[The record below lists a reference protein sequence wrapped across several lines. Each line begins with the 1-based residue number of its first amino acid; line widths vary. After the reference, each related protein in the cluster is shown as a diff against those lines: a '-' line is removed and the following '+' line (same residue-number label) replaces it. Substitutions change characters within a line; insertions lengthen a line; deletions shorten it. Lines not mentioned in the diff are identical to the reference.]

1 MKKIVTTI
9 AALAMAVSMFAAD
22 FSATV
27 QVKGDVVYGQSVDG
41 KSSLGLLGLDKTD
54 QKDNDLLELNYA
66 GDKAGAFVRFWT
78 KPNSGNSFGVADTDT
93 NWDGKANDLELR
105 PGLDS
110 FLYVRALKL
119 WFEPFAGVKITLGNN
134 ELALYKEQLDW
145 WKVPCGASLTD
156 FNNWNGRW
164 QSGAAFHETWGTTIE
179 VTAIE
184 GLYLGFGAE
193 DSFIK
198 KAADVDAVIGKWG
211 AVAKY
216 SINGISFGAAY
227 KDAGDF
233 NLLSVGADFSKDA
246 FYGMIEGKLRFDNS
260 SINDEAKANDPKK
273 LAGITIDNYFAY
285 NINGINIQLT
295 APVTLRGFLPE
306 EKYSWGEVYNDAS
319 YMTLRAKVT
328 IPVDAFS
335 VYVILGSDE
344 GFTCGPASTTGATV
358 WNFSDFG
365 GTFNFY
371 GKVGASLN
379 VGVCALDIGAE
390 FGYDKPTKNF
400 AWAIPFTTKVA
411 F

>member
-27 QVKGDVVYGQSVDG
+27 QVKGDIAWGRKWTETTWNADANKNDVHDKKDFGF
-41 KSSLGLLGLDKTD
+41 LGVENTN

-66 GDKAGAFVRFWT
+66 GDKAGAFVRFWAE
-78 KPNSGNSFGVADTDT
+78 PNAPEDNANNS
-93 NWDGKANDLELR
+93 
-105 PGLDS
+105 
-110 FLYVRALKL
+110 LYVRALKL
-119 WFEPFAGVKITLGNN
+119 WFEPAAGVKITLGNN

-145 WKVPCGASLTD
+145 WKVPCGASLAEFSGWD
-156 FNNWNGRW
+156 GRW
-164 QSGAAFHETWGTTIE
+164 QAGAAFHETWGSTIE

-184 GLYLGFGAE
+184 GLYLGLGAA
-193 DSFIK
+193 SSVIT
-198 KAADVDAVIGKWG
+198 KAGDADAVIGKWG

-216 SINGISFGAAY
+216 SINGMSFGAAY
-227 KDAGDF
+227 KNAGTF
-233 NLLSVGADFSKDA
+233 NLLTVGADYSKDA
-246 FYGMIEGKLRFDNS
+246 FYGMIEGKIRFDSDAGAYSYNK
-260 SINDEAKANDPKK
+260 DAAK

-295 APVTLRGFLPE
+295 APVTIRGFLDVE
-306 EKYSWGEVYNDAS
+306 NDPS

-335 VYVILGSDE
+335 VYAILGSDE
-344 GFTCGPASTTGATV
+344 GFTCGPAKSAESLV
-358 WNFSDFG
+358 WNFDDFG
-365 GTFNFY
+365 GKFNFY

-379 VGVCALDIGAE
+379 VGVCALDLGAE
-390 FGYDKPTKNF
+390 FAYDKPSKTF

>member
-1 MKKIVTTI
+1 MSLKKKEDFFKMKKIVTTI

-27 QVKGDVVYGQSVDG
+27 QVKGDVAYGKSVDG
-41 KSSLGLLGLDKTD
+41 KSEFGLLGVENTA

-78 KPNSGNSFGVADTDT
+78 TGDFADQPL
-93 NWDGKANDLELR
+93 N
-105 PGLDS
+105 
-110 FLYVRALKL
+110 VRALKL
-119 WFEPFAGVKITLGNN
+119 WFEPAAGVKITLGNN

-145 WKVPCGASLTD
+145 WKVPCGASLAEFSGWD
-156 FNNWNGRW
+156 GRW
-164 QSGAAFHETWGTTIE
+164 QAGAAFHETWGSTIE
-179 VTAIE
+179 VTAID
-184 GLYLGFGAE
+184 GLYLGLGAAS
-193 DSFIK
+193 SFFT
-198 KAADVDAVIGKWG
+198 KAGEADAVIGKWG

-216 SINGISFGAAY
+216 SINGMSFGAAY
-227 KDAGDF
+227 KNAGNF
-233 NLLSVGADFSKDA
+233 NLLTVGADYSKDA
-246 FYGMIEGKLRFDNS
+246 FYGMIEGKIRFDS
-260 SINDEAKANDPKK
+260 SSAGYDGSVGNDK

-295 APVTLRGFLPE
+295 APVTLRGFLN
-306 EKYSWGEVYNDAS
+306 KDDKTDAS

-335 VYVILGSDE
+335 VYVLLGSDE
-344 GFTCGPASTTGATV
+344 GFTCGPAASPAATV
-358 WNFSDFG
+358 WVFDNFADN
-365 GTFNFY
+365 FNFY

-379 VGVCALDIGAE
+379 VGVCALDLGAE
-390 FGYDKPTKNF
+390 FAYDKPSKTF

>member
-41 KSSLGLLGLDKTD
+41 VSSFGLLDVENTK

-66 GDKAGAFVRFWT
+66 GDKAGAFVRFWALA
-78 KPNSGNSFGVADTDT
+78 KEPADYYLGGSEGPLSVGGQYGDKL
-93 NWDGKANDLELR
+93 NVL
-105 PGLDS
+105 S
-110 FLYVRALKL
+110 VRALKL
-119 WFEPFAGVKITLGNN
+119 WFEPAAGVKITLGNN

-145 WKVPCGASLTD
+145 WKVPCGASVTE
-156 FNNWNGRW
+156 FNNWDGRW
-164 QSGAAFHETWGTTIE
+164 ASGAAFHEGFGTTLE

-184 GLYLGFGAE
+184 GLYLGLGAE
-193 DSFIK
+193 ASFFT
-198 KAADVDAVIGKWG
+198 KAGDADPVIGQWG

-216 SINGISFGAAY
+216 TINGMSFGAAWRNTANW
-227 KDAGDF
+227 K
-233 NLLSVGADFSKDA
+233 LLSIGGDFSKDA
-246 FYGMIEGKLRFDNS
+246 FYGMIEGKLRFAG
-260 SINDEAKANDPKK
+260 AKDSK

-285 NINGINIQLT
+285 NINGINLQLT
-295 APVTLRGFLPE
+295 APVTIRGLLN
-306 EKYSWGEVYNDAS
+306 KDDATDPS

-328 IPVDAFS
+328 VPVDAFS

-344 GFTCGPASTTGATV
+344 GFTCGPASTAGATV

-379 VGVCALDIGAE
+379 VGVCALDLGAE
-390 FGYDKPTKNF
+390 FAYDKPSKTF
-400 AWAIPFTTKVA
+400 AWALPVVAKVA

>member
-1 MKKIVTTI
+1 MSLKKKEDFFKMKKIVTTI

-27 QVKGDVVYGQSVDG
+27 TIQADAAYGKSVDG
-41 KSSLGLLGLDKTD
+41 VNSFGLLDVEKTN

-78 KPNSGNSFGVADTDT
+78 AAEFADTAL
-93 NWDGKANDLELR
+93 N
-105 PGLDS
+105 
-110 FLYVRALKL
+110 VRALKL
-119 WFEPFAGVKITLGNN
+119 WFEPAAGVKITLGNN

-145 WKVPCGASLTD
+145 WKVPCGASLAEFGSWD
-156 FNNWNGRW
+156 GRW
-164 QSGAAFHETWGTTIE
+164 QAGAAFHETWGSTIE

-184 GLYLGFGAE
+184 GLYLGLGAAS
-193 DSFIK
+193 SFIT
-198 KAADVDAVIGKWG
+198 KAGEADAVIGKWG

-216 SINGISFGAAY
+216 SINGMSFGAAY
-227 KDAGDF
+227 KNAGTF
-233 NLLSVGADFSKDA
+233 NLLTVGADYSKDA
-246 FYGMIEGKLRFDNS
+246 FYGMIEGKIRFDSDAGAYSYNK
-260 SINDEAKANDPKK
+260 DEAK

-295 APVTLRGFLPE
+295 APVTIRGFLDVE
-306 EKYSWGEVYNDAS
+306 NDPS

-335 VYVILGSDE
+335 VYTILGSDE
-344 GFTCGPASTTGATV
+344 GFTANSAEPAAGSVGATV

-379 VGVCALDIGAE
+379 VGVCSLDLGAE
-390 FGYDKPTKNF
+390 FAYDKPTKTF
-400 AWAIPFTTKVA
+400 AWALPVVAKVA

>member
-27 QVKGDVVYGQSVDG
+27 QVKGDVAYGQSVDG

-93 NWDGKANDLELR
+93 NWDNKVNDLELR

-164 QSGAAFHETWGTTIE
+164 HAGAAFHETWGTTIE

-233 NLLSVGADFSKDA
+233 NLLTVGADFAKDA
-246 FYGMIEGKLRFDNS
+246 FYGMLEGKVRF
-260 SINDEAKANDPKK
+260 EGAKDAK

-295 APVTLRGFLPE
+295 APVTLRGFLN
-306 EKYSWGEVYNDAS
+306 KDDKADVS

-335 VYVILGSDE
+335 VYTILGSDE
-344 GFTCGPASTTGATV
+344 GFTCGPASSPAKTV
-358 WNFSDFG
+358 WKFDNFGDN
-365 GTFNFY
+365 FNFY

-379 VGVCALDIGAE
+379 VGVCALDLGAE
-390 FGYDKPTKNF
+390 FAYDKPLKTF

>member
-1 MKKIVTTI
+1 MSLKKKEDFFKMKKIVTTI

-27 QVKGDVVYGQSVDG
+27 QVKGDVAYGKSVDG
-41 KSSLGLLGLDKTD
+41 KGEFGLLGVENTN

-78 KPNSGNSFGVADTDT
+78 VGDFADQPL
-93 NWDGKANDLELR
+93 N
-105 PGLDS
+105 
-110 FLYVRALKL
+110 VRALKL
-119 WFEPFAGVKITLGNN
+119 WFEPAAGVKITLGNN

-145 WKVPCGASLTD
+145 WKVPCGASLAEFSSWD
-156 FNNWNGRW
+156 GRW
-164 QSGAAFHETWGTTIE
+164 QAGAAFHETWGSTIE

-184 GLYLGFGAE
+184 GLYLGFGAAS
-193 DSFIK
+193 SFIT
-198 KAADVDAVIGKWG
+198 KAGEADAVIGKWG

-216 SINGISFGAAY
+216 SINGMSFGAAF

-233 NLLSVGADFSKDA
+233 NLLTVGADFSKDA
-246 FYGMIEGKLRFDNS
+246 FYGMIEGKIRFDNTS
-260 SINDEAKANDPKK
+260 AGYDGQPDDDK

-295 APVTLRGFLPE
+295 APVTLRGFLD
-306 EKYSWGEVYNDAS
+306 KDDKADAS

-335 VYVILGSDE
+335 VYAILGSDE
-344 GFTCGPASTTGATV
+344 GFTCGPAGSVGATV

-371 GKVGASLN
+371 GKIGASLN
-379 VGVCALDIGAE
+379 VGVCALDLGAE
-390 FGYDKPTKNF
+390 FGYDKPTKTF

>member
-27 QVKGDVVYGQSVDG
+27 TIHADAAYGQSVDG
-41 KSSLGLLGLDKTD
+41 VSSFGLLDVENTK

-66 GDKAGAFVRFWT
+66 GDKAGAFVRFWALA
-78 KPNSGNSFGVADTDT
+78 KEPADYYLGGSEGPLSVGGQYGDKL
-93 NWDGKANDLELR
+93 NVL
-105 PGLDS
+105 S
-110 FLYVRALKL
+110 VRALKL
-119 WFEPFAGVKITLGNN
+119 WFEPAAGVKITLGNN

-145 WKVPCGASLTD
+145 WKVPCGASVTE
-156 FNNWNGRW
+156 FNNWDGRW
-164 QSGAAFHETWGTTIE
+164 ASGAAFHEGFGTTLE

-184 GLYLGFGAE
+184 GLYLGLGAE
-193 DSFIK
+193 ASFFT
-198 KAADVDAVIGKWG
+198 KAGDADPVIGQWG

-216 SINGISFGAAY
+216 TINGMSFGAAWRNTANW
-227 KDAGDF
+227 K
-233 NLLSVGADFSKDA
+233 LLSIGGDFSKDA
-246 FYGMIEGKLRFDNS
+246 FYGMIEGKLRFAG
-260 SINDEAKANDPKK
+260 AKDSK

-295 APVTLRGFLPE
+295 APVTLRGFLDKE
-306 EKYSWGEVYNDAS
+306 DKADAS

-335 VYVILGSDE
+335 VYTILGSDE
-344 GFTCGPASTTGATV
+344 GFTANSAAPAAGSVGATV

-379 VGVCALDIGAE
+379 VGVCSLDLGAE
-390 FGYDKPTKNF
+390 FAYDKPSKTF
-400 AWAIPFTTKVA
+400 AWALPVVAKVA

>member
-1 MKKIVTTI
+1 VVFRSCFLKKKEDFFKMKKIVTTI

-27 QVKGDVVYGQSVDG
+27 QVKGDVAYGKSVDG
-41 KSSLGLLGLDKTD
+41 ASEFGLLGVENTN

-78 KPNSGNSFGVADTDT
+78 VGDFADQPL
-93 NWDGKANDLELR
+93 N
-105 PGLDS
+105 
-110 FLYVRALKL
+110 VRALKL
-119 WFEPFAGVKITLGNN
+119 WFEPAAGVKITLGNN

-145 WKVPCGASLTD
+145 WKVPCGASLAEFGSWD
-156 FNNWNGRW
+156 GRW
-164 QSGAAFHETWGTTIE
+164 QAGAAFHETWGSTIE

-184 GLYLGFGAE
+184 GLYLGFGAAS
-193 DSFIK
+193 SFIT
-198 KAADVDAVIGKWG
+198 KAGEADAVIGKWG

-216 SINGISFGAAY
+216 SINGMSFGAAF

-233 NLLSVGADFSKDA
+233 NLLTVGADFSKDA
-246 FYGMIEGKLRFDNS
+246 FYGMIEGKIRFDNTS
-260 SINDEAKANDPKK
+260 AGYDGQPDDDK

-295 APVTLRGFLPE
+295 APVTLRGFLDKE
-306 EKYSWGEVYNDAS
+306 DKADAS

-335 VYVILGSDE
+335 VYTILGSDE
-344 GFTCGPASTTGATV
+344 GFTCGPAGSVGATV

-379 VGVCALDIGAE
+379 VGVCSLDLGAE
-390 FGYDKPTKNF
+390 FAYDKPSKTF

>member
-27 QVKGDVVYGQSVDG
+27 QVKGDVAYGKSVDG
-41 KSSLGLLGLDKTD
+41 KSEFGLLGVENTN

-78 KPNSGNSFGVADTDT
+78 VGDFADQPL
-93 NWDGKANDLELR
+93 N
-105 PGLDS
+105 
-110 FLYVRALKL
+110 VRALKL
-119 WFEPFAGVKITLGNN
+119 WFEPAAGVKITLGNN

-145 WKVPCGASLTD
+145 WKVPCGASLAD
-156 FNNWNGRW
+156 FNSWDGRW
-164 QSGAAFHETWGTTIE
+164 QAGAAFHETWGSTIE
-179 VTAIE
+179 VTAID
-184 GLYLGFGAE
+184 GLYLGLGAASNVVNKFFAKDDKGNITGE
-193 DSFIK
+193 GELKIE
-198 KAADVDAVIGKWG
+198 KWG

-216 SINGISFGAAY
+216 SINGMSFGAAY
-227 KDAGDF
+227 KNAGSF
-233 NLLSVGADFSKDA
+233 NLLTVGADFSKDA
-246 FYGMIEGKLRFDNS
+246 FYGMLEGKIRFE
-260 SINDEAKANDPKK
+260 NDK
-273 LAGITIDNYFAY
+273 LDGITIDNYFAY

-295 APVTLRGFLPE
+295 APVTIRGLT
-306 EKYSWGEVYNDAS
+306 DAKDDPS

-335 VYVILGSDE
+335 VYTILGSDE
-344 GFTCGPASTTGATV
+344 GFTCGPAGSVGATV

-379 VGVCALDIGAE
+379 VGVCALDLGAE
-390 FGYDKPTKNF
+390 FAYDKPTKTF

>member
-78 KPNSGNSFGVADTDT
+78 KPNSGNGFTVADEDK
-93 NWDGKANDLELR
+93 NWDGKANDAVLT

-216 SINGISFGAAY
+216 SINGMSFGAAY
-227 KDAGDF
+227 KNAGSF
-233 NLLSVGADFSKDA
+233 NLLTVGADFAKDA
-246 FYGMIEGKLRFDNS
+246 FYGMLEGKISFE
-260 SINDEAKANDPKK
+260 NDK
-273 LAGITIDNYFAY
+273 LAGISIDNFFAY

-295 APVTLRGFLPE
+295 APVTLRGFLN
-306 EKYSWGEVYNDAS
+306 KDDKADVS

-335 VYVILGSDE
+335 VYTILGSDE
-344 GFTCGPASTTGATV
+344 GFTCGPASSPAKTV

-379 VGVCALDIGAE
+379 VGVCALDLGAE
-390 FGYDKPTKNF
+390 FAYDKPSKTF

>member
-27 QVKGDVVYGQSVDG
+27 TIQADAAYGKSVDG
-41 KSSLGLLGLDKTD
+41 VNSFGLLDVEKTN

-78 KPNSGNSFGVADTDT
+78 AAEFADTAL
-93 NWDGKANDLELR
+93 N
-105 PGLDS
+105 
-110 FLYVRALKL
+110 VRALKL
-119 WFEPFAGVKITLGNN
+119 WFEPAAGVKITLGNN

-145 WKVPCGASLTD
+145 WKVPCGASLAD
-156 FNNWNGRW
+156 FNSWDGRW
-164 QSGAAFHETWGTTIE
+164 QAGAAFHETWGSTIE

-184 GLYLGFGAE
+184 GLYLGLGAE
-193 DSFIK
+193 SSFIT
-198 KAADVDAVIGKWG
+198 KAGDADAKIGKWG

-216 SINGISFGAAY
+216 SINGMSFGAAY
-227 KDAGDF
+227 KNAGSF
-233 NLLSVGADFSKDA
+233 NLLTVGADFAKDA
-246 FYGMIEGKLRFDNS
+246 FYGMLEGKIRFE
-260 SINDEAKANDPKK
+260 NDK
-273 LAGITIDNYFAY
+273 LDGITIDNYFAY

-295 APVTLRGFLPE
+295 APVTIRGLT
-306 EKYSWGEVYNDAS
+306 DAKDDPS

-335 VYVILGSDE
+335 VYTILGSDE
-344 GFTCGPASTTGATV
+344 GFTANSASPAAGSVGATV
-358 WNFSDFG
+358 WNFDDFG
-365 GTFNFY
+365 GKFNFY

-379 VGVCALDIGAE
+379 VGVCSLDLGAE
-390 FGYDKPTKNF
+390 FAYDKPQKTF
-400 AWAIPFTTKVA
+400 AWALPVVARVA

>member
-27 QVKGDVVYGQSVDG
+27 QVKGDVAYGKSVDG
-41 KSSLGLLGLDKTD
+41 ASEFGLLGVENTA

-78 KPNSGNSFGVADTDT
+78 TGDFADQPL
-93 NWDGKANDLELR
+93 N
-105 PGLDS
+105 
-110 FLYVRALKL
+110 VRALKL
-119 WFEPFAGVKITLGNN
+119 WFEPAAGVKITLGNN

-145 WKVPCGASLTD
+145 WKVPCGASMRWYTNNAWD
-156 FNNWNGRW
+156 DDPKNDEPTTEFNGWDGRW
-164 QSGAAFHETWGTTIE
+164 QAGAAFHETWGSTIE

-184 GLYLGFGAE
+184 GLYLGLGAAS
-193 DSFIK
+193 SFFT
-198 KAADVDAVIGKWG
+198 KAGEADAVIGKWG

-216 SINGISFGAAY
+216 SINGMSFGAAY
-227 KDAGDF
+227 KNAGNF

-246 FYGMIEGKLRFDNS
+246 FYGMIEGKLRFDDSHQGYNGG
-260 SINDEAKANDPKK
+260 EKAK
-273 LAGITIDNYFAY
+273 LSGITIDNYFAY

-295 APVTLRGFLPE
+295 APVTIRGLIEDNNGPYLQE
-306 EKYSWGEVYNDAS
+306 NDPS

-335 VYVILGSDE
+335 VYVLLGSDE
-344 GFTCGPASTTGATV
+344 GFTCGPAASPAATV
-358 WNFSDFG
+358 WVFDNFADN
-365 GTFNFY
+365 FNFY
-371 GKVGASLN
+371 GKVGTSLN
-379 VGVCALDIGAE
+379 VGVCALDLGAE
-390 FGYDKPTKNF
+390 FAYDKPSKTF